1 MKKILTGATLLAC
14 VMNFSYAQSPQT
26 TKKRCGSAEIY
37 QQMLQNDPQ
46 FARNQKQIEEFT
58 QNFIRNGGS
67 ASETSKT
74 GAVIY
79 TIPVVVH
86 VVYKTTAQNIS
97 DAQIN
102 SQITALNKD
111 YQKLNSDV
119 SKVPSVWQPLV
130 ADIQVKFCLATINP
144 TGGATNGIVRK
155 STTTTS
161 FTDNDNVKF
170 SSKGGD
176 DAWDSKKYLNLW
188 VCNLGSGL
196 LGYAQFPGGKV
207 TTDGVVIDYT
217 AFGTTGAAAY
227 PYNLGRTATHEIG
240 HWLNLRHIWGDDG
253 TACTGSDLVGDTPN
267 QADEHYGCATFP
279 AVSCSNG
286 PNGDMFMNYMDYSD
300 DRCMYMFTTGQKD
313 RMQATLKTGGSRNS
327 VTTSGK
333 CGAQPPQFIHTS
345 AASINVVPN
354 PVVSGVATVTYKL
367 ENAANIQLLVSDMYG
382 NAQKNINIGA
392 QTAGSYNIQPAELSQ
407 LKDGVYLIKL
417 IANGEEIATT
427 RFMVSR

>member
-1 MKKILTGATLLAC
+1 MKKVLLFIAAIVLAGP
-14 VMNFSYAQSPQT
+14 VMFGQVRN
-26 TKKRCGSAEIY
+26 CGTQEHEAVLKAKYPGYEEQRAAIEDFT
-37 QQMLQNDPQ
+37 NK
-46 FARNQKQIEEFT
+46 FVARQHSEGKSM
-58 QNFIRNGGS
+58 GGV
-67 ASETSKT
+67 T
-74 GAVIY
+74 V
-79 TIPVVVH
+79 TIPIVFH
-86 VVYKTTAQNIS
+86 VVYKTAAQNIPDDRLLEQISILNEDFRRLNADTS
-97 DAQIN
+97 D
-102 SQITALNKD
+102 TPFDFKD
-111 YQKLNSDV
+111 EA
-119 SKVPSVWQPLV
+119 
-130 ADIQVKFCLATINP
+130 ADCGIEFCLAQVDPAGNP
-144 TGGATNGIVRK
+144 TTGILRV
-155 STTTTS
+155 STTVNS
-161 FTDNDNVKF
+161 FGTDDAVKF
-170 SSKGGD
+170 TADGGD
-176 DAWDSKKYLNLW
+176 DAWPADSYLNFW
-188 VCNLGSGL
+188 VCNLGASL
-196 LGYAQFPGGKV
+196 LGYAQFPGGPAA
-207 TTDGVVIDYT
+207 TDGVVIHYNHVGLND
-217 AFGTTGAAAY
+217 AGY
-227 PYNLGRTATHEIG
+227 PYHLGRTATHEIG

-354 PVVSGVATVTYKL
+354 PVVSGVANVTYKL